1 MSHACIFL
9 TGKTITIDFVKTLD
23 NIWLCCYHCAVSPFH
38 QTFRRYTLSAF
49 YWLPASHNVRN
60 FNKHA
65 AVDLI
70 RFAGRGLSRAELAH
84 EMGLTRAAV
93 TLIINDLMAN
103 DIILTSESRS
113 TASGRP
119 PVILEINPDHGLVA
133 GIDMGAMH
141 LSVALAD
148 FSARI
153 MEEIEVPFNIANGPK
168 ECLQVADKIL
178 RELLQKRGLTPNDLA
193 GVGVG
198 VPGPVITEKGTVMA
212 PPIMPGWDR
221 YPIRTSLED
230 QWSTAVILN
239 NDAELG
245 ALGEWAYGAGR
256 GEKNI
261 AFIKV
266 GSGIGAGLI
275 INKQLYGGTTGSAG
289 EIGHLTVDE
298 NGPLCACGNHG
309 CLEAFAGGY
318 AIASQAKKLVA
329 SGKRTLLSEKS
340 PDSITARDVAEAARR
355 GDLAAQEIIKRSGTF
370 IGIAIAGLI
379 NLINPS
385 TVIIGGGVAQVGDLM
400 TGSIRQAVR
409 ERSLRASEHGVRI
422 TTAMLGRRSSL
433 MGALVQ
439 AINDAIHNTIEHKTQ
454 LPKSSSLEVKQL
466 SEFNYV

>member
-1 MSHACIFL
+1 
-9 TGKTITIDFVKTLD
+9 
-23 NIWLCCYHCAVSPFH
+23 
-38 QTFRRYTLSAF
+38 
-49 YWLPASHNVRN
+49 
-60 FNKHA
+60 
-65 AVDLI
+65 
-70 RFAGRGLSRAELAH
+70 
-84 EMGLTRAAV
+84 MGLTRAAV
-93 TLIINDLMAN
+93 TIIINDLISN
-103 DIILTSESRS
+103 GIILNTESRS

-119 PVILEINPDHGLVA
+119 PVALEINPNQGMVA
-133 GIDMGAMH
+133 AIDMGAMH
-141 LSVALAD
+141 LSAALGD

-153 MEEIEVPFNIANGPK
+153 LEEIEVPFQVDMGPEEGLQQADNILK
-168 ECLQVADKIL
+168 
-178 RELLQKRGLTPNDLA
+178 ELLQKRGLSAADLSA
-193 GVGVG
+193 IGVG
-198 VPGPVITEKGTVMA
+198 VPGPVIADKGMVMA

-221 YPIRTSLED
+221 FPIRTTLE
-230 QWSTAVILN
+230 QKWGTAVTLN

-256 GEKNI
+256 GEKNL

-275 INKQLYGGTTGSAG
+275 INQQLYGGNTGSAG

-309 CLEAFAGGY
+309 CLEAFAGGH
-318 AIASQAKKLVA
+318 AIALQARKLVT

-340 PDSITARDVAEAARR
+340 LDTITARDVAEAARR

-385 TVIIGGGVAQVGDLM
+385 TVIIGGGVAQVGDLL
-400 TGSIRQAVR
+400 TAPIRQAVR
-409 ERSLRASEHGVRI
+409 ERSLRASEHSVRI

-439 AINDAIHNTIEHKTQ
+439 AIHIAIHAAIER
-454 LPKSSSLEVKQL
+454 KSQISKNANASLEFEQTTESNVP
-466 SEFNYV
+466 

>member
-1 MSHACIFL
+1 M
-9 TGKTITIDFVKTLD
+9 
-23 NIWLCCYHCAVSPFH
+23 
-38 QTFRRYTLSAF
+38 
-49 YWLPASHNVRN
+49 
-60 FNKHA
+60 
-65 AVDLI
+65 DLI
-70 RFAGRGLSRAELAH
+70 RFADRGISRADLADK
-84 EMGLTRAAV
+84 MGLTRAAV
-93 TLIINDLMAN
+93 TVIINDLIAN
-103 DIILTSESRS
+103 GIILNTESRS

-119 PVILEINPDHGLVA
+119 PVALEINPDRGLVA
-133 GIDMGAMH
+133 AIDMGAMH
-141 LSVALAD
+141 LSVALGD

-153 MEEIEVPFNIANGPK
+153 LEETEVAFNIENGPT
-168 ECLQVADKIL
+168 ECLQQADHIL
-178 RELLQKRGLTPNDLA
+178 RELLQKRSLSPTDLA
-193 GVGVG
+193 AIGIG
-198 VPGPVITEKGTVMA
+198 VPGPVIAEQGMVMA

-221 YPIRTSLED
+221 FPIRATLENQWGTSV
-230 QWSTAVILN
+230 TLN

-256 GEKNI
+256 GGKNV

-275 INKQLYGGTTGSAG
+275 INQQIYGGTTGSAG

-309 CLEAFAGGY
+309 CLEAFAGGH
-318 AIASQAKKLVA
+318 AIASQARKLVV

-340 PDSITARDVAEAARR
+340 LDSITAHDVAEAARR
-355 GDLAAQEIIKRSGTF
+355 GDLTAQEIIKRSGTF

-385 TVIIGGGVAQVGDLM
+385 TVIIGGGVAQVGDLL
-400 TGSIRQAVR
+400 TGPIRQAVR

-439 AINDAIHNTIEHKTQ
+439 AINVAIHETIERRTQ
-454 LPKSSSLEVKQL
+454 GTRNQSLEIEHA
-466 SEFNYV
+466 SEFNAIKEVIVNKE